1 MPKFAL
7 LHDILL
13 AEGLIEAADVVEP
26 TEVPL
31 DDLALFHTEAFIRKF
46 ATSSFDAAE
55 VRRLGLPWTEPLIR
69 RSRLAVTGTI
79 NACRFALEDGIGANL
94 AGGTHHA
101 CPDHGEGF
109 CVLNDVAIAVHV
121 LRREGLA
128 ERFAIIDLDVHQG
141 NGNAIAFGPE
151 GGNDPACYTFSMHGA
166 KNFPMRKPASDL
178 DIGLPDKCGDEEYL
192 QMLAAHLERVLDE
205 ARPELVMYL
214 AGVDVVEGDRYGRL
228 AMTRT
233 GLFER
238 DRYVVETVKGMGLPL
253 TLLLAGGYART
264 PRETADLHAMSHR
277 AARDVYGRVGASQ
290 VNERSTSA
298 RGRA

>member
-1 MPKFAL
+1 MPKFAM

-13 AEGLIEAADVVEP
+13 DEGLIRPADVVAP

-31 DDLALFHTEAFIRKF
+31 DDLALFHTESFIRKF

-55 VRRLGLPWTEPLIR
+55 VRRLGLPWTSPLIR

-109 CVLNDVAIAVHV
+109 CVLNDVAIAVRV

-141 NGNAIAFGPE
+141 NGNAIAFGPS
-151 GGNDPACYTFSMHGA
+151 GGNDPACYTFSMHGE
-166 KNFPMRKPASDL
+166 KNFPMRKPPSDR
-178 DIGLPDKCGDEEYL
+178 DVGLPDKCDDEQYL
-192 QMLAAHLERVLDE
+192 RVLAEHLEDVLDE
-205 ARPELVMYL
+205 ARPDLVLYL
-214 AGVDVVEGDRYGRL
+214 AGVDVVQGDRYGRL
-228 AMTRT
+228 AMTRD
-233 GLFER
+233 GLLER
-238 DRYVVETVKGMGLPL
+238 DRFVMDTVKGMGLPV
-253 TLLLAGGYART
+253 TLLLAGGYAKT

-277 AARDVYGRVGASQ
+277 AAWEAWSGRLGAAK
-290 VNERSTSA
+290 EEAAA
-298 RGRA
+298 RR